1 MRAGGGGS
9 RTTGQNVAAGI
20 PIRFLLKEDLPKD
33 TVARIVIKGEEDLVT
48 FSTKPDKKKN
58 EIAMKAAK
66 GMNEVTWNMRVA
78 GAKSF
83 DGMVLWGGGLQGPQ
97 VVPGKYKAELSI
109 GDDKQEI
116 EFELAKDP
124 RNSATD
130 ADFQAQYDFLVGVRD
145 KLTEVHMSIKKLRDA
160 KAQIGSLS
168 KRLGDAEEYKEIV
181 ESGKSLSKRLTEIE
195 KRLYQTQNQSPQDP
209 LNFPIRLNNRLSSLV
224 GVVSTGDY
232 PPTQQSI
239 EVRDTLIAEMDKHLA
254 ELSSILKDDIK
265 KFNSMVS
272 KAKVPAIMIEQDS
285 DEKKKSADKDGD
297 K

>member
-9 RTTGQNVAAGI
+9 RTTGQNVSAGV

-58 EIAMKAAK
+58 EIAMKATK

-83 DGMVLWGGGLQGPQ
+83 DGMVLWGGGLAGPR

-109 GDDKQEI
+109 GDDKREI

-130 ADFQAQYDFLVGVRD
+130 EDFQAQYDFLVGVRD

-168 KRLGDAEEYKEIV
+168 KRLGDAEGYKEIV

-224 GVVSTGDY
+224 GVVSTGDF

-239 EVRDTLIAEMDKHLA
+239 EVRDTLIAEMDKQLA
-254 ELSSILKDDIK
+254 ELSSILKDDINE
-265 KFNSMVS
+265 FNSMVS
-272 KAKVPAIMIEQDS
+272 KAKVPAIMIEQDL
-285 DEKKKSADKDGD
+285 DESEKSADGDGG